1 MAREGPSL
9 IRSPRFPFASAPC
22 VTIQGSGST
31 TRFRLRLFVA
41 ADKKEKK
48 HRILQRKKE
57 RKRETSKQNKETKT
71 TIVDIVLRDNLTR
84 RHTPSRFTFSI
95 SRENLIFPPLALTLP
110 LLSINYQISSPLS
123 TPLFLFLNRSFTASS
138 ILSPQTHVQIPSPLF
153 LSIHPGRRCG
163 SRGLRPSRQQPA
175 ASAINFRAPT
185 PSNISLPFVYAP
197 VPLFARGPPLH
208 ADKRAAY
215 YG

>member
-110 LLSINYQISSPLS
+110 LLSIKSPLPSPPHCSFSSIAHSPLLPSSPRKHTS
-123 TPLFLFLNRSFTASS
+123 KYPPPSFFPS
-138 ILSPQTHVQIPSPLF
+138 ILAAAAVRAAFGPLD
-153 LSIHPGRRCG
+153 S
-163 SRGLRPSRQQPA
+163 SQQP
-175 ASAINFRAPT
+175 RQ
-185 PSNISLPFVYAP
+185 
-197 VPLFARGPPLH
+197 
-208 ADKRAAY
+208 
-215 YG
+215 